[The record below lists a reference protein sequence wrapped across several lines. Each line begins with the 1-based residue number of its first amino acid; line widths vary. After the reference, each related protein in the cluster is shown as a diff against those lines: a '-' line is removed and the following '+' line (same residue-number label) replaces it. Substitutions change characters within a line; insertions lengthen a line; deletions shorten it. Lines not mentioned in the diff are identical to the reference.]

1 MGHCESR
8 GNMNTDTKNNIK
20 EFECS
25 SSRDQLLKKLRIF
38 LNQFE
43 VQKTY
48 FGNKKKL
55 HDSVFELI
63 NEEETKELTN
73 FFNSN
78 KDEFIRQILNYLSL
92 QQININPNNISQIIN
107 SENGEEFYNQK
118 ILDIISKINNNKK
131 AFRINYLTILV
142 LGKSGVGKS
151 SLINKILGVNAPT
164 GNGHFVT
171 TKTTPYQSKSMPF
184 IRLVDT
190 RGIEI
195 SVNYGAK
202 QVEQESINFI
212 NSQLET
218 KNINNFVHCIWYCI
232 SGNRFEE
239 QEIKLIASLQ
249 GSYENNKIP
258 IIIVYTQPTDADT
271 IKQMK
276 SYIRNKKIDCSDFIE
291 VLAYD
296 KNIFNG
302 QKLKSF
308 GTKELLSLTLNK
320 CKKALKGDM
329 CSVMVSQ
336 ISKEITNNLMG
347 ENSNIRNY
355 IYEQSILNFINGYNF
370 RSDKDFQ
377 NTVIDMFG
385 YNINYYLNK
394 NIRKKTISIIENTD
408 LIYFHNNNFIKYYH
422 QQVNSFIS
430 NIKNKLAFDFLN
442 IQAKKEKKKGKPT
455 LNQNKRSYEDFIETN
470 EEFLGHNFI
479 YLAQKYYIGNF
490 IECICEPL
498 SKTFEN
504 ILNNIIINL
513 LQKKDIKKL
522 IYECFLKKYKEF
534 EERINL
540 KTKCSNKIEDTIAND
555 LNTLTSIL
563 IVAVLN
569 NSITDGSNK
578 P

>member
-239 QEIKLIASLQ
+239 EEIKLIASLQ

-355 IYEQSILNFINGYNF
+355 IYEQSILNFINGYNYK
-370 RSDKDFQ
+370 SDKDFQ

-540 KTKCSNKIEDTIAND
+540 KTKCSNKIEDTIDQNLSYIID
-555 LNTLTSIL
+555 ESDTDK
-563 IVAVLN
+563 N
-569 NSITDGSNK
+569 NNNYY
-578 P
+578 

>member
-239 QEIKLIASLQ
+239 EEIKLIASLQ

-355 IYEQSILNFINGYNF
+355 IYEQSILNFINGYNYK
-370 RSDKDFQ
+370 SDKDFQ

-540 KTKCSNKIEDTIAND
+540 KTKCSNKIEDTIDQNLSYIID
-555 LNTLTSIL
+555 ESDTD
-563 IVAVLN
+563 N
-569 NSITDGSNK
+569 NNNNNY
-578 P
+578 